1 MVLVKLPTS
10 VTTITRLSIGSWS
23 NLVDIIDNVT
33 TSIRIV
39 SAEEP
44 GKIASSISVDK
55 TKSIAMVEKI
65 PDELVGDVFHH

>member
-1 MVLVKLPTS
+1 M
-10 VTTITRLSIGSWS
+10 
-23 NLVDIIDNVT
+23 DIIDNVT